1 MFTFAAVIVGYFTF
15 SLNDNTTNEVDLL
28 VVTRIRRL
36 LRFGDGTHIN
46 TDTKRTRAYALTRFV
61 LALSDQ
67 QLVTGL
73 AVLITGYYRHCTISG
88 YHFNLVANLAWFSST
103 CHLSTLAVLHD
114 YLIHH
119 PVLKT
124 WRVIGMISV
133 LGLLF
138 HAQLYIQWYPI
149 PSLPIQCTF
158 ANGFPV
164 LDPDEYYGLGAFN
177 ERIQWLAIVI
187 FLFFAYGNNLVRLY
201 LPKPATGI
209 LSWFEFCLRLQLDL
223 PPQLSTIKKY
233 QACRGSLQ
241 SYRDK
246 LTVFQALSKWFKI
259 LWLDIE
265 FYVTIF
271 MESFLWEIVWMMFGN
286 TFGIMQ
292 IYSTRWGTYD
302 APFIEYA
309 NYKVNGSES
318 ESEMSFGQM
327 VALLLMI
334 LPVLAAGEAY
344 YGIASPPLDCR
355 NMEHMLTT
363 SGM

>member
-1 MFTFAAVIVGYFTF
+1 MFTFAAAIVGYVTF
-15 SLNDNTTNEVDLL
+15 SLNGNTTNDVDLL
-28 VVTRIRRL
+28 VVSRIRRL
-36 LRFGDGTHIN
+36 LRLGDGTHIN
-46 TDTKRTRAYALTRFV
+46 TATKRIRADALSRFV

-73 AVLITGYYRHCTISG
+73 AVLITGYYKRCTISG

-114 YLIHH
+114 FLMNH

-149 PSLPIQCTF
+149 PSLLIQCTF
-158 ANGFPV
+158 ENGFPV
-164 LDPDEYYGLGAFN
+164 LDRDEYYGLGAFN

-187 FLFFAYGNNLVRLY
+187 FLFFAYGNNLVRLCAA
-201 LPKPATGI
+201 PPATGI
-209 LSWFEFCLRLQLDL
+209 LSLFELCLRDHLDL
-223 PPQLSTIKKY
+223 PPQLSAITRY
-233 QACRGSLQ
+233 QTYRGSLQ
-241 SYRDK
+241 NHWDK
-246 LTVFQALSKWFKI
+246 LTIFQALSKRLKL

-286 TFGIMQ
+286 TFGIME
-292 IYSTRWGTYD
+292 IYSKRWDTYA
-302 APFIEYA
+302 APFTEYT
-309 NYKVNGSES
+309 NYNVVGSES
-318 ESEMSFGQM
+318 AMSFGQM
-327 VALLLMI
+327 VALLLLV

-344 YGIASPPLDCR
+344 YGIVSPPLDCHR
-355 NMEHMLTT
+355 MDHMLTAFE
-363 SGM
+363 M